1 MNQMNVTRWW
11 WVRHAPVVDAHFGRL
26 SGQSDVSADL
36 SDLESFTR
44 LAPQLPSDAVW
55 IISNLKRTEQTAQA
69 LCHAG
74 GLNIE
79 ASREASFAE
88 QAFGDWT
95 NKTWDEVG
103 NGEEA
108 QAFWNDP
115 ACARPPGAPS
125 ESFED
130 LYGRVAP
137 CIDQLTFENGGR
149 DIVCVAHAGSIR
161 AAIALALNL
170 TPEQALGIDV
180 KNTALTRL
188 DFISSEPKV
197 LGLGRW
203 RIIGLNQ
210 CGDSQ

>member
-1 MNQMNVTRWW
+1 MPDMIVTRWW
-11 WVRHAPVVDAHFGRL
+11 WIRHAPVVDAQFGRL
-26 SGQSDVSADL
+26 SGQADVDADL

-44 LAPQLPSDAVW
+44 LGPELPNDALW
-55 IISNLKRTEQTAQA
+55 IVSTLKRTEQTAEA
-69 LCHAG
+69 LCQAAY
-74 GLNIE
+74 LNIE
-79 ASREASFAE
+79 AVREASFSE

-103 NGEEA
+103 IGEDA

-115 ACARPPGAPS
+115 AGARPPGAPS

-130 LYGRVAP
+130 LYCRVAP
-137 CIDQLTFENGGR
+137 RIDQLTFEHGGR
-149 DIVCVAHAGSIR
+149 DIVCIAHAGSIR

-188 DFISSEPKV
+188 DFISTEPKV

-203 RIIGLNQ
+203 RVIGLNQ
-210 CGDSQ
+210 FGDPQ

>member
-1 MNQMNVTRWW
+1 MPDMIVTRWW
-11 WVRHAPVVDAHFGRL
+11 WIRHAPVKDAHFGRL
-26 SGQSDVSADL
+26 SGQADVDADL
-36 SDLESFTR
+36 SDFESFTR
-44 LAPQLPSDAVW
+44 LAPELPNEALW
-55 IISNLKRTEQTAQA
+55 IVSNLKRTEQTAQA

-79 ASREASFAE
+79 ASSEASFAE

-103 NGEEA
+103 TGAEA

-115 ACARPPGAPS
+115 AGARPPGNPS

-130 LYGRVAP
+130 LYCRVAP
-137 CIDQLTFENGGR
+137 RIDQLTFEHGGR

-188 DFISSEPKV
+188 DFVSTEPKV

-203 RIIGLNQ
+203 RVIGLNQ
-210 CGDSQ
+210 FGAPL